1 MSLPVRNSQ
10 PAAASA
16 ATTTTTIPAPAPAP
30 PSAAASTAAAAT
42 ATSAPSTTTITT
54 ATLSA
59 ICDSYSAAGIRVVFC
74 GEPGYY
80 KGPGVFFEGF
90 YAGTRLPG
98 PISLPRWTTLILT
111 AALGHTWRHQ
121 NASHILPRK
130 ALQGE
135 PLASVWGR
143 VQGLVFRG

>member
-1 MSLPVRNSQ
+1 MSLLVRNSQ

-16 ATTTTTIPAPAPAP
+16 ATTTTTIPAPAPAPAPAP

-74 GEPGYY
+74 GEPSRVITKVQVSFLRGFTQGQGYR
-80 KGPGVFFEGF
+80 
-90 YAGTRLPG
+90 AL
-98 PISLPRWTTLILT
+98 SLSLDGQP
-111 AALGHTWRHQ
+111 
-121 NASHILPRK
+121 
-130 ALQGE
+130 
-135 PLASVWGR
+135 
-143 VQGLVFRG
+143 